1 MLFWEEAV
9 AAALSPSVHAGVPT
23 YIPFPPEL
31 SLRPKSSGIGEER
44 GQGRGSENSVSAA
57 PVAPPSASVHPSA
70 ARSLSRSSLAQS
82 PTSSFV
88 RVGGGGVG
96 LDTDHKTNESL
107 CRKVLTNP
115 NA

>member
-57 PVAPPSASVHPSA
+57 PVAPPSVHPSA